1 MSQIKTL
8 AKVLEVREQEKKD
21 AQLEHH
27 QSIEVFEHIATR
39 LYELLKKKESA
50 ESSYERFMHETTPID
65 QIRDQVQFIEI
76 LNKQIIALQKKVTEA
91 RTNMEQKQL
100 KLTDA
105 HVEVKKYEK
114 VIELREEKELKVARK
129 LDQAFMDEISTQQ
142 FLSRSIGE

>member
-50 ESSYERFMHETTPID
+50 ESRYERFMHETTPID

-76 LNKQIIALQKKVTEA
+76 LNQQIIALQEKVTEA

-100 KLTDA
+100 KLTGA

-114 VIELREEKELKVARK
+114 VIELREEESLKIANK

-142 FLSRSIGE
+142 FLSRNIGE

>member
-1 MSQIKTL
+1 SQIKTL

-21 AQLEHH
+21 AQLEHY
-27 QSIEVFEHIATR
+27 QSIEIFEHIATR

-91 RTNMEQKQL
+91 RTNKEQKQL